1 MDGYYYYDS
10 QHKNK
15 ASFRVLRQEFKNDIK
30 REGRGAAYIRYFLF
44 RVANRH
50 TTVSDETSEKK
61 GHIKEKRIENCI
73 PVTYSCLWRVHIL
86 SDDVLLHAYGKAS
99 KRHFFQQKMKS

>member
-10 QHKNK
+10 QQHKNK

-61 GHIKEKRIENCI
+61 GHIKEKNRKLHTGNLL
-73 PVTYSCLWRVHIL
+73 VFMAGTYHI
-86 SDDVLLHAYGKAS
+86 SDDVLLHGMEKQAS
-99 KRHFFQQKMKS
+99 ATSFNKK